1 MSEKKKYDRK
11 REQFPYGK
19 LPAPFAVCRCVPGA
33 DSGVRRHHRAE
44 YQFRK
49 RKYFDSGNFP
59 DSAAADRR
67 GESVQ
72 YYLEKSAFRVF

>member
-1 MSEKKKYDRK
+1 MSEKKNMTGK
-11 REQFPYGK
+11 ENSFHMEK
-19 LPAPFAVCRCVPGA
+19 LPAPFAVCRCVSGA
-33 DSGVRRHHRAE
+33 DSGVRCHHRAE

-67 GESVQ
+67 GERVQ